1 MIINRKNLNVMKT
14 YDLLKWTMAC
24 AMCTFVMTSCSDDD
38 NDGNVNVPNAVE
50 TAFNQKYDGVTRVSW
65 ESGNGGYLVGGFN
78 KDGRDY
84 DAWFT
89 NTGEWVMTEVDHA
102 RDTRS
107 LPQAVIDGYG
117 ASKYAQDGW
126 RIDDIDEIQRPG
138 YETIYKIEVEKA
150 GQPDYDLYFDA
161 YGTLFR
167 EVADNDDD
175 RNEGLIHNNRPDGL
189 QAFIDAEYPGAKVL
203 DFEREDFGYEM
214 DIRHEGKSK
223 EVLFD
228 ADMNWMATVT
238 DSSRDIPANIISA
251 VRNEYP
257 RFEIDDCD
265 YVETAKG
272 EKFYLIELDDVDI
285 NLMVTLDGAVTV
297 TPDF

>member
-1 MIINRKNLNVMKT
+1 MKT
-14 YDLLKWTMAC
+14 LELMKWMMAC
-24 AMCTFVMTSCSDDD
+24 AFGVFVFASCSDDD
-38 NDGNVNVPNAVE
+38 DDDNTRVPDVVQ
-50 TAFNQKYDGVTRVSW
+50 TAFAQKYGDATRVNW
-65 ESGNGGYLVGGFN
+65 DREGSGYMVAEFRDGG
-78 KDGRDY
+78 REH

-89 NTGEWVMTEVDHA
+89 PNGEWMMTEVDHA

-214 DIRHEGKSK
+214 DIRHEICQGSLLHS
-223 EVLFD
+223 LFCPVPGTQARTQD
-228 ADMNWMATVT
+228 GMISQAKIKIRSAT
-238 DSSRDIPANIISA
+238 IAQ
-251 VRNEYP
+251 
-257 RFEIDDCD
+257 
-265 YVETAKG
+265 
-272 EKFYLIELDDVDI
+272 
-285 NLMVTLDGAVTV
+285 
-297 TPDF
+297 